1 MSSNDLNGENA
12 EREVPKSVSRRK
24 SVESSRR
31 SSSPKLGAIA
41 AGKVDVTI
49 TEIGDIGV
57 TGAGDD
63 DAELLAQRFEAGS
76 KAEIVALICA
86 RNSQELLGLVMGHLS
101 SYGRLDLFR
110 PLPIEWRIS
119 AFVFLRPSEQS
130 IIVEES
136 DAADNDDYIENLPA
150 EIRLDTLMGM
160 SQGAVVKVSHLLSQ
174 SEKEACDL
182 KRGYP
187 VDSVGRIMHHVPT
200 GMALLS
206 TITVGQ
212 ALEAVGSLNRV
223 AVDPKRSGGV
233 LFVRTSQNKLVGWT
247 DSTALLRLANGMSAH
262 DASYY
267 GKDAVAQVAATKKT
281 IGDSNTD
288 TLSSASSSSSSS
300 SSSIPLSNAAE
311 SPRSTK
317 AATPIN
323 IEASNRILAD
333 VAFPFLHVLQTTD
346 NTDELLR
353 QYSVSDN
360 ATLPVVDAEGILLG
374 VVRARDSIKLLNAR
388 IATISAGDSGI
399 HSYSKAS
406 PMLLV
411 QKRLF
416 WLFVLAA
423 LNFGVAAVVASFEE
437 VISSNLVLAG
447 FIPLLAGMGGNIGAQ
462 SSGLVIAGVSSRDIS
477 PRDVP
482 RILVKETIVGIA
494 LSVILG
500 VVTGI
505 MGYIRGVNNKPG
517 VAQTLG
523 FSMVVIAIISN
534 YLGAIFPFAA
544 IAVGVDPAVS
554 SSPLITTVIDV
565 LGISIYLFIAKA
577 ILGDLAPTELD
588 SNSTGFGNCT
598 KI

>member
-1 MSSNDLNGENA
+1 MSNNQNENEQDFSNDPQIRTN
-12 EREVPKSVSRRK
+12 SRRT
-24 SVESSRR
+24 S
-31 SSSPKLGAIA
+31 SSSPKLGASV
-41 AGKVDVTI
+41 GKVDVTVS
-49 TEIGDIGV
+49 ELEDIGV

-63 DAELLAQRFEAGS
+63 NAEVLAQRFEAGATSEIIALLCS
-76 KAEIVALICA
+76 K
-86 RNSQELLGLVMGHLS
+86 NSQELLGLVMGHLS

-136 DAADNDDYIENLPA
+136 DAADNDDYIENLPS
-150 EIRLDTLMGM
+150 ELRLDTLMGM
-160 SQGAVVKVSHLLSQ
+160 SQGAVLKVSHLLSQ

-187 VDSVGRIMHHVPT
+187 IDSVGRIMHHVPS

-206 TITVGQ
+206 TMTVGQ
-212 ALEAVGSLNRV
+212 ALEAVGSLTRV

-233 LFVRTSQNKLVGWT
+233 LFVRTSHNKLVGWT
-247 DSTALLRLANGMSAH
+247 DSTALLRLAHGMSAH

-267 GKDAVAQVAATKKT
+267 GHDAVAQVVAAKKP
-281 IGDSNTD
+281 IQDST
-288 TLSSASSSSSSS
+288 TESVISATSSLASSSSTS
-300 SSSIPLSNAAE
+300 ATTE
-311 SPRSTK
+311 SPRSPK
-317 AATPIN
+317 SSTPID
-323 IEASNRILAD
+323 IEASNRTLAD

-360 ATLPVVDAEGILLG
+360 ATLPVVDSEGVLLG

-388 IATISAGDSGI
+388 IAAISAGDSGI

-482 RILVKETIVGIA
+482 RILIKETIVGAA
-494 LSVILG
+494 LAVILG

-505 MGYIRGVNNKPG
+505 MGFIRGTNNKAG

-523 FSMVVIAIISN
+523 FSMVAIAIISN
-534 YLGAIFPFAA
+534 YLGAVFPFGA

-565 LGISIYLFIAKA
+565 LGISIYLFIAKG
-577 ILGDLAPTELD
+577 ILGDLAPVEDLIGN
-588 SNSTGFGNCT
+588 NSTKGNCT
-598 KI
+598 I

>member
-1 MSSNDLNGENA
+1 MSTNEDFSGSGGN
-12 EREVPKSVSRRK
+12 SVSRRK
-24 SVESSRR
+24 SETSSAARR
-31 SSSPKLGAIA
+31 SSSPSLAGTIA
-41 AGKVDVTI
+41 AGKVDVTV
-49 TEIGDIGV
+49 TEVGDIGV

-63 DAELLAQRFEAGS
+63 DAEVLAQRFEAGS
-76 KAEIVALICA
+76 KAEIVALICS

-247 DSTALLRLANGMSAH
+247 DSTALLRLAHGMSAH

-267 GKDAVAQVAATKKT
+267 GKDAVAQAIASKKVV
-281 IGDSNTD
+281 GDSNPESESTAA
-288 TLSSASSSSSSS
+288 ASSSSTQ
-300 SSSIPLSNAAE
+300 LSNVAE
-311 SPRSTK
+311 SPRSPK
-317 AATPIN
+317 AATPID

-360 ATLPVVDAEGILLG
+360 SALPVVDAEGILLG

-406 PMLLV
+406 PILLV

-482 RILVKETIVGIA
+482 RILIKETIVGIA
-494 LSVILG
+494 LSIILG

-523 FSMVVIAIISN
+523 FSMVAIAIISN
-534 YLGAIFPFAA
+534 YLGAIFPFGA

-565 LGISIYLFIAKA
+565 LGISIYLFIAKG
-577 ILGDLAPTELD
+577 ILGDLAPTDGSLGI
-588 SNSTGFGNCT
+588 SNSTSFSNCT
-598 KI
+598 SI